1 MTRNTLP
8 FIVVGALLCPAAPSR
23 GQAIP
28 EPAFEVASVKAAA
41 SGNRTRIDFLP
52 GGRLTVTSMALK
64 TLLSVAYDLREFQ
77 IAGGP
82 EWMTSAR
89 YDVTA
94 KTESPSATTQE
105 MVRMLRTLLTERF
118 KLAVRSEMKDLPVYE
133 LVVDSGGLKL
143 ADSADTTKLT
153 LDGGNGRAH
162 GTKVTMGVLS
172 QFLSMQVGRPVIDR
186 TGVSGAYDLTL
197 TWVPDTN
204 PTPSSPDNPRAADSS
219 GPSIFT
225 AVQEQLGLKLTSRRG
240 PVPSIVIEHAERPT
254 EN

>member
-1 MTRNTLP
+1 MIRKTLP
-8 FIVVGALLCPAAPSR
+8 FIVACAAFWHAPSIH
-23 GQAIP
+23 GQATP
-28 EPAFEVASVKAAA
+28 EPAFEVTTVKPAA

-52 GGRLTVTSMALK
+52 GGRLAVTNMALK
-64 TLLSVAYDLREFQ
+64 TLLSVAYDVREFQ

-89 YDVTA
+89 FDVTA
-94 KTESPSATTQE
+94 KAESPTATRQE
-105 MVRMLRTLLTERF
+105 MVAMLRTLLTQRF
-118 KLAVRSEMKDLPVYE
+118 KLAIRREMKELPVYE

-143 ADSADTTKLT
+143 AASAETTKLM
-153 LDGGNGRAH
+153 LDGGNGRAR
-162 GTKVTMGVLS
+162 GTKVTMDVFG
-172 QFLSMQVGRPVIDR
+172 QFLSMQVGRTVIDR
-186 TGVSGAYDLTL
+186 TGVTGAYDLTL

-204 PTPSSPDNPRAADSS
+204 PVQSSSDNPRAPDTS

-225 AVQEQLGLKLTSRRG
+225 AVQEQLGLKLVSRRG